1 VLPEQLG
8 APCYRQFLAYVADV
22 FLAQDVAVVIT
33 SCAGTFYA
41 SSAKIAD
48 RSRFRKSAKIVT

>member
-1 VLPEQLG
+1 M
-8 APCYRQFLAYVADV
+8 ADV

-33 SCAGTFYA
+33 SRAGTLYA

-48 RSRFRKSAKIVT
+48 RSRFRKSAKIVI